1 MRKIKSIG
9 MALVVAI
16 ATLAISPA
24 MAQSGHGAA
33 PHGVKW

>member
-16 ATLAISPA
+16 ATLAVSPV
-24 MAQSGHGAA
+24 MAQSVTVLPLTAE
-33 PHGVKW
+33 K